1 MSNSSC
7 KRRTDPENVRETVRS
22 GRTAPYCGF
31 CAIRSTSRATCARVP
46 TCRRRALC
54 SNIRSK
60 RTAKETAGCSTATG
74 ARYGEKWS
82 HPCGEHLASGLHP
95 GIVESAI
102 WLGVQE
108 RLAWRGGSTNR
119 GTGHTSWLQGS
130 VVCSL
135 CGEHCYTRCNGVDAR
150 YTYLVCRGKR
160 SGFCT
165 GIPALRASVVENAVA
180 PVLAR
185 RAAELLPYAETPP
198 PETADQAATALEE
211 LEGQIRRVTA
221 AMGEPSAAV
230 PFFACRARASRVGA
244 PRTGTAPP
252 PCPKTPRGQCRK
264 PLERL
269 VGTCRPNRTPASTGT
284 DGAGNTRVP
293 TADRGEVKMMWKT
306 SRSRAWRTLIL

>member
-1 MSNSSC
+1 MLEHPLEAYCEGNGWLFYGD
-7 KRRTDPENVRETVRS
+7 RRVRH
-22 GRTAPYCGF
+22 
-31 CAIRSTSRATCARVP
+31 
-46 TCRRRALC
+46 
-54 SNIRSK
+54 
-60 RTAKETAGCSTATG
+60 
-74 ARYGEKWS
+74 GEKWS

-95 GIVESAI
+95 GIVESTI

-198 PETADQAATALEE
+198 PETADPAATALEE

-230 PFFACRARASRVGA
+230 PFLRAE
-244 PRTGTAPP
+244 
-252 PCPKTPRGQCRK
+252 
-264 PLERL
+264 LERL
-269 VGTCRPNRTPASTGT
+269 A
-284 DGAGNTRVP
+284 
-293 TADRGEVKMMWKT
+293 
-306 SRSRAWRTLIL
+306 